1 MNLLMP
7 TDLPVSWPLAFLAGV
22 VSFLSPCVLPLVP
35 SYVAYVSGFTLE
47 ELEAADA
54 GRARRAAA
62 LHALVFGVGFG
73 VVFMTLGAAATAA
86 GQALNRALPWIHR
99 LGGILIA
106 GLGLYLMGLLR
117 IPALGRERRVHLGRR
132 PEGFVGS
139 FLAGVVFGAGWTPC
153 IGPILASIL
162 VYAGLEATMLQAMA
176 LLAVY
181 GLGLAIPFLVAAI
194 GFNWLLTGIERI
206 RRWVVPLERA
216 AGAVLVLMG
225 ILMVSGTFASL
236 TAYLAGLGQLF
247 QLEM

>member
-1 MNLLMP
+1 MP
-7 TDLPVSWPLAFLAGV
+7 TDVPVSFSLAFLAGV

-62 LHALVFGVGFG
+62 VHALIFGAGFG
-73 VVFMTLGAAATAA
+73 LVFLTLGAAATAA
-86 GQALNRALPWIHR
+86 GQALNRALPWVHR
-99 LGGILIA
+99 LGGALIVA
-106 GLGLYLMGLLR
+106 MGLYLMGLLP
-117 IPALGRERRVHLGRR
+117 IPALARERRVHLGRR

-139 FLAGVVFGAGWTPC
+139 FVAGVVFGAGWTPC

-181 GLGLAIPFLVAAI
+181 GLGLAIPFLVAAV
-194 GFNWLLTGIERI
+194 GFNWLLAGIGGV
-206 RRWVVPLERA
+206 RRWARPLERA
-216 AGAVLVLMG
+216 AGAVLVVVG
-225 ILMVSGTFASL
+225 IVMVSGRFATL
-236 TAYLAGLGQLF
+236 AAYLAGLGQLI